1 MNIATIRHKGL
12 RRFYFDDDPRGLP
25 AGLIEK
31 IRDVL
36 TALQEAS
43 SPSEVALFP
52 GWRVHRLKGRL
63 GGSWSVTVSGNWRIV
78 FRFDQGQAFD
88 VDFIDYH

>member
-1 MNIATIRHKGL
+1 MRIATIRHKGL
-12 RRFYFDDDPRGLP
+12 RRFYVDDDLRGPP

-31 IRDVL
+31 IRDIL

>member
-1 MNIATIRHKGL
+1 MSIATIRHKGL
-12 RRFYFDDDPRGLP
+12 RHFYVDDDPRGLP

-31 IRDVL
+31 IRDIL

-52 GWRVHRLKGRL
+52 GWRVHRLKGRH